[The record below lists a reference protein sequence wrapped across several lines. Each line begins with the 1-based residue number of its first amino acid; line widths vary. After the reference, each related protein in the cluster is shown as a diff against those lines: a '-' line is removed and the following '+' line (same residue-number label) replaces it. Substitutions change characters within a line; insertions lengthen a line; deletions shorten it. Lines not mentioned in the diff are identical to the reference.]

1 MFRLPLNFNLLH
13 CRSQRCFPNQQ
24 LENRDREI
32 ARLHKQLTGGRPVA
46 ALGRD
51 CCYSG
56 IDILTEDMKLL
67 QQQLLATK
75 NELSESLEQQHE
87 AKLRAIKLDEE
98 KTKYARDLKE
108 MEEFALQFQDEAN
121 AKIKDK
127 EEQYEHLVV
136 SSQWS

>member
-1 MFRLPLNFNLLH
+1 
-13 CRSQRCFPNQQ
+13 
-24 LENRDREI
+24 
-32 ARLHKQLTGGRPVA
+32 
-46 ALGRD
+46 
-51 CCYSG
+51 
-56 IDILTEDMKLL
+56 MKLL